1 MNEIT
6 LKQTRELKYLAD
18 RAKKS
23 PAAFANELCN
33 SLIDSG
39 LIASDDGF
47 GLNIYDGRICD
58 SFFVKDIIEI
68 LNKVGIK
75 EVTCKDYDALIKC
88 QIFGIYDCPGCGSKM
103 EETDTISIETHCA
116 THYSEA
122 EYEDIAI
129 EKTCPYCGHVEIENV

>member
-1 MNEIT
+1 MNEVT
-6 LKQTRELKYLAD
+6 LKQTSELKYLAD

-23 PAAFANELCN
+23 PAAFADELCN

-39 LIASDDGF
+39 LIASDNGF

-58 SFFVKDIIEI
+58 SFFVKDLIEI

-75 EVTCKDYDALIKC
+75 EVTCKDYDALVKC
-88 QIFGIYDCPGCGSKM
+88 QIFGIYDCPECGSQM
-103 EETDTISIETHCA
+103 EETDTISIETHHA
-116 THYSEA
+116 TYYSEA

-129 EKTCPYCGHVEIENV
+129 EKTCPYCGHVEIEDV